1 MFRTFLDNRV
11 NAVKN
16 TCNECGLEDCSHL
29 DTSALCKEDGLED
42 CSHLD
47 TPALCK
53 EGGLVD
59 CSHLKAWE
67 RVECEE
73 SGTVFYK
80 HQYTQ
85 ETSWKYPTKSIS

>member
-16 TCNECGLEDCSHL
+16 TCNEC
-29 DTSALCKEDGLED
+29 GLED